1 MVRINKVYTKAG
13 DQGTTQLIG
22 GEKVS
27 KASERIDCY
36 GTLDEL
42 NATVG
47 MCISSLEGGAAEAVL
62 VEKLLRVQN
71 ELFNVGTQL
80 ATPDATRRQTMP
92 DITEEHILRLEAEMD
107 SLNEE
112 LPDLTSFVLPGGSA
126 ASSCFH
132 LARTVCRRS
141 ERNVVALAAST
152 EVDARHLKY
161 LNRLSDALF
170 VFGRYCL
177 FAEGRPENLWQPES
191 V

>member
-13 DQGTTQLIG
+13 DQGKTQLIG
-22 GEKVS
+22 GDKVS
-27 KASERIDCY
+27 KASERIACY

-42 NATVG
+42 NATIG
-47 MCISSLEGGAAEAVL
+47 MCISALEGTAAQEAL
-62 VEKLLRVQN
+62 VDKLLRVQN

-80 ATPDATRRQTMP
+80 ATPDAERRKTMP
-92 DITEEHILRLEAEMD
+92 DISEAHISRLEAEMD
-107 SLNEE
+107 ALNEE

-132 LARTVCRRS
+132 LARTVCRRG
-141 ERNVVALAAST
+141 ERHVVGLAAMAD
-152 EVDARHLKY
+152 VDARHLKY

-170 VFGRYCL
+170 VFGRYSL
-177 FAEGRPENLWQPES
+177 FADGKPENLWHPES